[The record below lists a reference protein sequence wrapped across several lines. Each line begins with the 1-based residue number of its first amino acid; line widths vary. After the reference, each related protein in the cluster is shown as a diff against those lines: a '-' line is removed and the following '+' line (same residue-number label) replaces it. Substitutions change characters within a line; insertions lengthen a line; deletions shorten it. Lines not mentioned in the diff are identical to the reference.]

1 VIAALPDSHALGR
14 AERARWPDL
23 AGEKFLLPQQGPGQE
38 LETLI
43 AVKLRNTA
51 ATERTVRQDVSLD
64 RLLSLV
70 GAGYGALL
78 MFEGATGVR
87 YEGVVYHEV
96 WDDEGP
102 TRVPFTDFWRDAN
115 GNPALQSFLSML
127 REHHPDLSP
136 KVESD

>member
-1 VIAALPDSHALGR
+1 
-14 AERARWPDL
+14 
-23 AGEKFLLPQQGPGQE
+23 LPQQGPGQE

-96 WDDEGP
+96 WDDDGP
-102 TRVPFTDFWRDAN
+102 ARVPFTAFWRDAN
-115 GNPALQSFLSML
+115 GNPALQSFLAML

-136 KVESD
+136 EVESD